1 MLSSKSAKQ
10 HLAKYLKEGLRY
22 DSRELDEYREIT
34 IETGVSSTA
43 EGSARVKL
51 GKTEVIA
58 GIKLSLETPY
68 PDTPENGNLMVE
80 VSLPS
85 LASPEYESGP
95 PGIDAIEFSRV
106 VDRGIRE
113 GKIID
118 TKKLCLRPGEK
129 VWNVSIDI
137 VVINNDGN
145 IMDASGIA
153 AMAALLDT
161 TMPKLEGDTVSY
173 KEKTKNRLPISSWV
187 VPATVHKVG
196 DHFLVDLTCEEEEA
210 SDGRLTL
217 AAKEDGRIYAL
228 QKGGDSPLS
237 KEELDAML
245 KLGLASGKKILAK
258 LKEVLK

>member
-1 MLSSKSAKQ
+1 MLTSKNAKL

-22 DSRELDEYREIT
+22 DSRKLDEYRDIR

-43 EGSARVKL
+43 EGSARVTL

-58 GIKLSLETPY
+58 GIKLSLEKPY
-68 PDTPENGNLMVE
+68 PDTPDSGNLMVE

-113 GKIID
+113 GKVVD
-118 TKKLCLRPGEK
+118 TKKLCMEPGEK
-129 VWNVSIDI
+129 VWSISIDI

-145 IMDASGIA
+145 IIDASGIA

-161 TMPKLEGDTVSY
+161 TMPKVEGNTVNY
-173 KEKTKNRLPISSWV
+173 KEKTKDRLPIDSWV
-187 VPATVHKVG
+187 VPATVHKIG
-196 DHFLVDLTCEEEEA
+196 EHFLVDLTCEEEEA

-228 QKGGDSPLS
+228 QKGGDIPLT
-237 KEELDAML
+237 KEDLATML
-245 KLGLASGKKILAK
+245 KLGLDSGKKSLAR